1 MLLSCNISSN
11 LFILLSQQCHRS
23 IYWKMIVEFVATLT
37 VVLPLCPSTAKIGW
51 IKLELTLSKKLCFF
65 FFKSKIHSN
74 SIQKKNIGNW
84 NFDN

>member
-37 VVLPLCPSTAKIGW
+37 VVLPLCPSTVKIGW
-51 IKLELTLSKKLCFF
+51 IKLELTRSKRLCFF

-74 SIQKKNIGNW
+74 SIQKNIGNW